1 VKAKQE
7 PAGADPWRALAGSA
21 DVEAVSLEDAL
32 RRLRVSE
39 REAGSV
45 KKGLLAEVTRL
56 TEGPAAGPVRPK

>member
-7 PAGADPWRALAGSA
+7 PVSVDPWRALAGSA
-21 DVEAVSLEDAL
+21 DVEAVSLEEAL

-56 TEGPAAGPVRPK
+56 ADGAAPARPK

>member
-1 VKAKQE
+1 
-7 PAGADPWRALAGSA
+7 
-21 DVEAVSLEDAL
+21 VEAVSLEEAL